1 MPTDTHEIVLAQ
13 LYSDLQP
20 PNAAPLSIEVLAGAL
35 ERYYPNCQVRL
46 MTVNPTINADAVQEF
61 MAAISGPGCELV
73 GISMPQGTYH
83 LAMDIL
89 TTLDSFT
96 PSQRPLIVLGHALPT
111 YMPHEFLHRF
121 PWAIAVR
128 GWGEEALISLV
139 HKVQT
144 EDTDYTEVPSIVYVR
159 NGQMI
164 HTPLRNALTPE
175 PPKRLQGE
183 DFFPRL
189 ETSRGCHYGH
199 CTFCTRPPGLKNS
212 WDRLPVDTLM
222 SSIRA
227 LKDQELF
234 YFTFADEDFIGNDL
248 EGALEIAQGIS
259 HIGGMSFSISV
270 RADNIFHPKGSHEEN
285 TKRRAVLQ
293 ALKQAGLSWVF
304 VGVESFSDAQLRRYG
319 KGIQAQDS
327 LQAVEVIKELEL
339 EFEIG
344 FILFDP
350 FVTTGDLQ
358 QTATALR
365 DSGLWRNVGSLF
377 TVMRVQKDT
386 YYESWLKRKGLLK
399 HLDINILA
407 YEWDFQDQT
416 ASSIALACLEWSRPF
431 DPLYRALRNIE
442 RTYQEHLLAKHF
454 ITTFRQLDLE
464 VFEHAL
470 TRLKYP
476 LPGQEQRVHPSY
488 FDYRRDLVKDLA
500 QFYKAPAKNDA
511 ESLLISEMAQFL

>member
-1 MPTDTHEIVLAQ
+1 
-13 LYSDLQP
+13 
-20 PNAAPLSIEVLAGAL
+20 
-35 ERYYPNCQVRL
+35 
-46 MTVNPTINADAVQEF
+46 
-61 MAAISGPGCELV
+61 
-73 GISMPQGTYH
+73 
-83 LAMDIL
+83 
-89 TTLDSFT
+89 
-96 PSQRPLIVLGHALPT
+96 
-111 YMPHEFLHRF
+111 
-121 PWAIAVR
+121 
-128 GWGEEALISLV
+128 
-139 HKVQT
+139 
-144 EDTDYTEVPSIVYVR
+144 
-159 NGQMI
+159 
-164 HTPLRNALTPE
+164 
-175 PPKRLQGE
+175 
-183 DFFPRL
+183 
-189 ETSRGCHYGH
+189 
-199 CTFCTRPPGLKNS
+199 
-212 WDRLPVDTLM
+212 
-222 SSIRA
+222 
-227 LKDQELF
+227 
-234 YFTFADEDFIGNDL
+234 
-248 EGALEIAQGIS
+248 
-259 HIGGMSFSISV
+259 MSFSISV